1 MTRNLIYL
9 ALVAYFAFL
18 PAIVLGLLVGLIDK
32 ELGAIMV
39 GVVFGWKFIELISKR
54 KSKW

>member
-1 MTRNLIYL
+1 MRRNLIYL
-9 ALVAYFAFL
+9 VLVAYFSFL
-18 PAIVLGLLVGLIDK
+18 PAIVLGLLVSLIDK
-32 ELGAIMV
+32 ELGLIMV